1 MKPVQSTAEHKRR
14 EDAQR
19 RAVHQRDYH
28 NGKPCCR
35 FEIRTAAGWKECGS
49 TSARDTSHILPRRE
63 CAKVWDA
70 PEVALLACRRCHNA
84 YDGHGDGTVVRAPYP
99 LAKIAWE
106 HVLAN
111 SKVPPSARWNPSV
124 NPDYQEVA

>member
-1 MKPVQSTAEHKRR
+1 MKPIQSTAEHKRR

-28 NGKPCCR
+28 NGKPSCR
-35 FEIRTAAGWKECGS
+35 FEIRTKAGWTVCAS
-49 TSARDTSHILPRRE
+49 TSAHDIAHILPRRE
-63 CAKVWDA
+63 CAKAWDA
-70 PEVALLACRRCHNA
+70 PEVALLACRRCHDA
-84 YDGHGDGTVVRAPYP
+84 YDGHGDGTIVRAPYH

-111 SKVPPSARWNPSV
+111 SKVPPSARWNPSL
-124 NPDYQEVA
+124 NPDYQEVI